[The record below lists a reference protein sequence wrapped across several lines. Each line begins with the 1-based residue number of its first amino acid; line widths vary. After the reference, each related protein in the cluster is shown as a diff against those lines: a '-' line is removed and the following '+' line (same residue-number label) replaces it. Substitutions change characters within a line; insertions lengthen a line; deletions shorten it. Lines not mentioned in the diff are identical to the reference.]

1 MPQCMNRRYRV
12 TLGVLQLT
20 VDTGGRPHKASITT
34 VQRSCFSKKAIRSL
48 RRTLRLSSAFPA
60 SLTPWIW
67 KTDLEV
73 SRPIML
79 MLILGGSLVAG
90 SNDPQCGT
98 SMPFGGRPPHLSEL
112 TCQPEGLAVRE

>member
-79 MLILGGSLVAG
+79 EPFPLALAHGVG
-90 SNDPQCGT
+90 SNSLFSRASSP
-98 SMPFGGRPPHLSEL
+98 
-112 TCQPEGLAVRE
+112 VRVFRRERDLL